1 MVCVKYTGEALQ
13 RALSMNNRAAG
24 NTGENM
30 AAMYLRLRMYKILE
44 RNYYSPVGEIDIIA
58 KKGETYIFLEVKYRR
73 DASKGLPREAVNIYK
88 QNKIRRTAQHYLAAN
103 NINEYNTDIRF
114 DVVEILGKEI
124 RHLKAAF

>member
-1 MVCVKYTGEALQ
+1 
-13 RALSMNNRAAG
+13 MNNRAAG

-114 DVVEILGKEI
+114 DVIEILGKEI